1 MKTLLSP
8 LQALALMISASAG
21 FATSAMAAISAINS
35 GATNAQLAFDD
46 TNSLNSFASPGTTIY
61 STNQSVWSGNPLG
74 LTVTDPVTSDSA
86 AFAFRAFGW
95 NFPQAAT
102 PYGLN
107 LQNFTVSQ
115 LPTGSGFVEATITF
129 RIQYQIDGS
138 GLNITNLF
146 LPQYL
151 VGGTVQTGG
160 FAMITGQ
167 VDYTSAS
174 LGAMEQVNYGYFNNT
189 PGTFSSQPMVGTPVL
204 NATAFALPGFD
215 TLTIGGYFTAKVDPA
230 SITITTVPEP
240 GVALLCVPAALALLA
255 GRRRPNSNQSLRG
268 HAP

>member
-1 MKTLLSP
+1 MKSP
-8 LQALALMISASAG
+8 LRPLQSLALIVSAATG
-21 FATSAMAAISAINS
+21 FATSTMAAISAINS

-46 TNSLNSFASPGTTIY
+46 TNSQNSVAASGTTIY
-61 STNQSVWSGNPLG
+61 ATNQSVWSGNPLG
-74 LTVTDPVTSDSA
+74 LTVVDPVTSDSA

-107 LQNFTVSQ
+107 LQNFTVTQ
-115 LPTGSGFVEATITF
+115 QPGGSGFVEATITF
-129 RIQYQIDGS
+129 RIQYQIDGG

-160 FAMITGQ
+160 FAMVTGQ
-167 VDYTSAS
+167 VDYTSAA

-189 PGTFSSQPMVGTPVL
+189 PGTFTSQPLVGTPVL
-204 NATAFALPGFD
+204 NATAFALPSSD

-240 GVALLCVPAALALLA
+240 GVALLCAPAALALLA
-255 GRRRPNSNQSLRG
+255 GCRRR
-268 HAP
+268 HAVGKE